1 MLPTTLPDNDL
12 NNLYQSV
19 SGADSQNIDNIA
31 PGKYN
36 IKLYLETTPMKVV
49 FTPAP

>member
-1 MLPTTLPDNDL
+1 L

-19 SGADSQNIDNIA
+19 SGADSEDIKDIA

-36 IKLYLETTPMKVV
+36 IKLFLETTPMKVV